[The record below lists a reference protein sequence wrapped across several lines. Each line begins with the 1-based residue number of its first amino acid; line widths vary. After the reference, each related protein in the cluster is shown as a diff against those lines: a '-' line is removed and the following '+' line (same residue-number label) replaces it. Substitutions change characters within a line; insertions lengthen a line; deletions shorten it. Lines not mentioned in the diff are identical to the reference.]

1 MIARLGSAV
10 RGSVLPR
17 NAIARRGQLRT
28 LT

>member
-1 MIARLGSAV
+1 MIACLGSAV
-10 RGSVLPR
+10 RGSVLPK